1 MNDHPLKVEHHNT
14 TSDGGS
20 IASKDY
26 EDRYFQDNGFD
37 ESKEVYIGGNNL
49 EERWESF
56 SGSCFTIGELGFGL
70 GLNFLTTMHCWLKKE
85 RSFNLDYIGI
95 DKKILEKK
103 NLVLLEEAF
112 PNLKKEI
119 NIFKECD
126 VVGHNG
132 FECISIPDLKI
143 RLILVTEDVQKAIN
157 DICISNI
164 DAWFLDGFDPKKNP
178 EMWTEDVLKAV
189 FDLSSS
195 DSSFSSFTSVGRIR
209 RALLE
214 NGFEVNKV
222 PGFGTKR
229 HRIVGRKFEENK
241 KSLDIEYFD
250 MENLY
255 KTKDDY
261 TANEIEVF
269 IDENKDQLK
278 REYIDFKYVILN
290 PKNLIG
296 IEEFN
301 QEFFDEIDSI
311 ENKISQGSTFDTI
324 LEDINV
330 DIIEVNEFAPSSSK
344 QINEDL
350 IYSKKTSKID
360 LIESGDNFLLYN
372 IDNQYDRAPDLND
385 EIIKGE
391 IVELIYQKG
400 KFDYNREIIEE
411 IQKKKFDNS
420 KFEEL
425 AGSNKE
431 YSSINSIEDDKLI
444 DINSVK
450 MLYALPVNSFA
461 LVNKEDKIYLVKIT
475 GTNKN
480 SFNKTDEKYL
490 KFVNSQNTN
499 NRKSILQSYDQLL
512 NDKYQVQLN
521 QKTIDRVKNYFK

>member
-1 MNDHPLKVEHHNT
+1 MIEKLKNLGWKQF
-14 TSDGGS
+14 GGLVLIVIII
-20 IASKDY
+20 IA
-26 EDRYFQDNGFD
+26 F
-37 ESKEVYIGGNNL
+37 
-49 EERWESF
+49 
-56 SGSCFTIGELGFGL
+56 GFG
-70 GLNFLTTMHCWLKKE
+70 GFGGGFSTNNQNNIAKINKTNVTTQDFIDYVNQSGISQE
-85 RSFNLDYIGI
+85 AIRDNLDNNIIEELLSGLISTTLI
-95 DKKILEKK
+95 DLEIK
-103 NLVLLEEAF
+103 
-112 PNLKKEI
+112 
-119 NIFKECD
+119 D
-126 VVGHNG
+126 
-132 FECISIPDLKI
+132 
-143 RLILVTEDVQKAIN
+143 
-157 DICISNI
+157 
-164 DAWFLDGFDPKKNP
+164 
-178 EMWTEDVLKAV
+178 
-189 FDLSSS
+189 FDLSINERTILKNIKENKNFQ
-195 DSSFSSFTSVGRIR
+195 D
-209 RALLE
+209 E
-214 NGFEVNKV
+214 NGAFQRIKYEKFLLSNNLSAPMFELQLKNRELQKHLFDFI
-222 PGFGTKR
+222 GAGTITPNFLIEK
-229 HRIVGRKFEENK
+229 KFEENN

-296 IEEFN
+296 IKEFN

-350 IYSKKTSKID
+350 IYSKKASKID

-372 IDNQYDRAPDLND
+372 INNQYDRAPDLND
-385 EIIKGE
+385 EIIKEE
-391 IVELIYQKG
+391 IVEFIYQKG
-400 KFDYNREIIEE
+400 KFDYNKEIIEE

-420 KFEEL
+420 RFEEL

>member
-1 MNDHPLKVEHHNT
+1 MIEKLKNLGWKQL
-14 TSDGGS
+14 GGLVLIVIII
-20 IASKDY
+20 IA
-26 EDRYFQDNGFD
+26 F
-37 ESKEVYIGGNNL
+37 
-49 EERWESF
+49 
-56 SGSCFTIGELGFGL
+56 GFG
-70 GLNFLTTMHCWLKKE
+70 GFGGGFSTNNQNNIAKINKTNVTTQDFIE
-85 RSFNLDYIGI
+85 YVNQSGISQVAIRDNLDNNIIEELLSGLISTTLI
-95 DKKILEKK
+95 DLEIK
-103 NLVLLEEAF
+103 
-112 PNLKKEI
+112 
-119 NIFKECD
+119 D
-126 VVGHNG
+126 
-132 FECISIPDLKI
+132 
-143 RLILVTEDVQKAIN
+143 
-157 DICISNI
+157 
-164 DAWFLDGFDPKKNP
+164 
-178 EMWTEDVLKAV
+178 
-189 FDLSSS
+189 FDLSINERTILKNIKENKNFH
-195 DSSFSSFTSVGRIR
+195 D
-209 RALLE
+209 E
-214 NGFEVNKV
+214 NGTFQRIKYEKFLLSNNLSAPMFELQLKNRELQKHLFDFI
-222 PGFGTKR
+222 GAGTITPNFLIEK
-229 HRIVGRKFEENK
+229 KFEENN

-261 TANEIEVF
+261 TANEIEAF

-311 ENKISQGSTFDTI
+311 ENKISQGITFETI

-330 DIIEVNEFAPSSSK
+330 EIIEVNEFAPSSSK

-350 IYSKKTSKID
+350 IYSKKASKID

-372 IDNQYDRAPDLND
+372 INNQYDRAPDLSD
-385 EIIKGE
+385 EIIKEE
-391 IVELIYQKG
+391 IVEFIYQKG
-400 KFDYNREIIEE
+400 KFDYNKEIIEE

-420 KFEEL
+420 RFEEL
-425 AGSNKE
+425 AGSNKK

-461 LVNKEDKIYLVKIT
+461 LVNKEDKIYLVKIS

>member
-1 MNDHPLKVEHHNT
+1 MIEKLKNLGWKQF
-14 TSDGGS
+14 GGLVLIVIII
-20 IASKDY
+20 IA
-26 EDRYFQDNGFD
+26 F
-37 ESKEVYIGGNNL
+37 
-49 EERWESF
+49 
-56 SGSCFTIGELGFGL
+56 GFG
-70 GLNFLTTMHCWLKKE
+70 GFGGGFSTNNQNNIAKINKTNVTTQDFIDYVNQSGISQE
-85 RSFNLDYIGI
+85 AIRDNLDNNIIEELLSGLISTTLI
-95 DKKILEKK
+95 DLEIK
-103 NLVLLEEAF
+103 
-112 PNLKKEI
+112 
-119 NIFKECD
+119 D
-126 VVGHNG
+126 
-132 FECISIPDLKI
+132 
-143 RLILVTEDVQKAIN
+143 
-157 DICISNI
+157 
-164 DAWFLDGFDPKKNP
+164 
-178 EMWTEDVLKAV
+178 
-189 FDLSSS
+189 FDLSINEKTILKNIKENKNFH
-195 DSSFSSFTSVGRIR
+195 D
-209 RALLE
+209 E
-214 NGFEVNKV
+214 NGTFQRIKYEKFLLSNNLSAPMFELQLKNRELQKHLFDFI
-222 PGFGTKR
+222 GAGTITPNFLIEK
-229 HRIVGRKFEENK
+229 KFEENN

-301 QEFFDEIDSI
+301 QDFFDEIDSI
-311 ENKISQGSTFDTI
+311 ENKISQGSTFETI

-350 IYSKKTSKID
+350 IYSKKASKID

-431 YSSINSIEDDKLI
+431 YSSINSIEDDKAI

-480 SFNKTDEKYL
+480 SFNKNDEKYL

>member
-1 MNDHPLKVEHHNT
+1 MIEKLKNLGWKQL
-14 TSDGGS
+14 GGLVLIVIII
-20 IASKDY
+20 IA
-26 EDRYFQDNGFD
+26 F
-37 ESKEVYIGGNNL
+37 
-49 EERWESF
+49 
-56 SGSCFTIGELGFGL
+56 GFG
-70 GLNFLTTMHCWLKKE
+70 GFGGGFSTNNQNNIAKINKTNVTTQDFIDYVNQSGISQE
-85 RSFNLDYIGI
+85 AIRDNLDNNIIEELLSGLISTTLI
-95 DKKILEKK
+95 DLE
-103 NLVLLEEAF
+103 
-112 PNLKKEI
+112 I
-119 NIFKECD
+119 
-126 VVGHNG
+126 
-132 FECISIPDLKI
+132 
-143 RLILVTEDVQKAIN
+143 ED
-157 DICISNI
+157 
-164 DAWFLDGFDPKKNP
+164 
-178 EMWTEDVLKAV
+178 
-189 FDLSSS
+189 FDLSINERTILKNIKENKNFH
-195 DSSFSSFTSVGRIR
+195 D
-209 RALLE
+209 E
-214 NGFEVNKV
+214 NGTFQRIKYEKFLLSNNLSAPMFELQLKNRELQKHLFDFI
-222 PGFGTKR
+222 GAGTITPNFLIEK
-229 HRIVGRKFEENK
+229 KFEENN

-360 LIESGDNFLLYN
+360 LIESSDNFLLYN

-499 NRKSILQSYDQLL
+499 NRKTILQSYDQLL

>member
-1 MNDHPLKVEHHNT
+1 MIEKLKNLGWKQFGGLVLIVIIIIAFGFGGFGGGFSTNNQNNIAKINKTNVT
-14 TSDGGS
+14 TQDFIDYVNQSGISQEAIRDNLENNIIEELLSGLISTTLIDLEIEDFDIS
-20 IASKDY
+20 INERTILKNIKENKNFHDENGIFQRIKY
-26 EDRYFQDNGFD
+26 EKFLL
-37 ESKEVYIGGNNL
+37 SNNL
-49 EERWESF
+49 SATMFELQLKNRELQKHLF
-56 SGSCFTIGELGFGL
+56 DFIGAGTITP
-70 GLNFLTTMHCWLKKE
+70 NFL
-85 RSFNLDYIGI
+85 I
-95 DKKILEKK
+95 EK
-103 NLVLLEEAF
+103 
-112 PNLKKEI
+112 
-119 NIFKECD
+119 
-126 VVGHNG
+126 
-132 FECISIPDLKI
+132 
-143 RLILVTEDVQKAIN
+143 
-157 DICISNI
+157 
-164 DAWFLDGFDPKKNP
+164 
-178 EMWTEDVLKAV
+178 
-189 FDLSSS
+189 
-195 DSSFSSFTSVGRIR
+195 
-209 RALLE
+209 
-214 NGFEVNKV
+214 
-222 PGFGTKR
+222 
-229 HRIVGRKFEENK
+229 KFEENN
-241 KSLDIEYFD
+241 KSLNIEYFD

-296 IEEFN
+296 LEEFN
-301 QEFFDEIDSI
+301 QEFFDKIDSI
-311 ENKISQGSTFDTI
+311 ENKISQGSTFETI

-330 DIIEVNEFAPSSSK
+330 DIIEVNEFVPSSSK

-350 IYSKKTSKID
+350 IYSKKASKID

-425 AGSNKE
+425 SGSNKE

-490 KFVNSQNTN
+490 KFVNSENTN

>member
-1 MNDHPLKVEHHNT
+1 MIEKLK
-14 TSDGGS
+14 
-20 IASKDY
+20 
-26 EDRYFQDNGFD
+26 
-37 ESKEVYIGGNNL
+37 
-49 EERWESF
+49 
-56 SGSCFTIGELGFGL
+56 ELGWKKTGGFLVMAFVAFAFIFG
-70 GLNFLTTMHCWLKKE
+70 GFGGGFSTNNQNNIAKINKTNVTSQDFI
-85 RSFNLDYIGI
+85 DYINQSGI
-95 DKKILEKK
+95 SQ
-103 NLVLLEEAF
+103 EAIRD
-112 PNLKKEI
+112 NLKNNIIEELLSGLISTKLIDLEI
-119 NIFKECD
+119 KD
-126 VVGHNG
+126 
-132 FECISIPDLKI
+132 
-143 RLILVTEDVQKAIN
+143 
-157 DICISNI
+157 
-164 DAWFLDGFDPKKNP
+164 
-178 EMWTEDVLKAV
+178 
-189 FDLSSS
+189 FDLSINERTILKNIKENKNFH
-195 DSSFSSFTSVGRIR
+195 D
-209 RALLE
+209 E
-214 NGFEVNKV
+214 NGTFQRIKYEKFLLSNNLSAAMFELQLKNRELQKHLFDFI
-222 PGFGTKR
+222 GAGTITPNFLIEK
-229 HRIVGRKFEENK
+229 KFEENN

-255 KTKDDY
+255 KTKADY

-330 DIIEVNEFAPSSSK
+330 DIVEVNEFAPSSSK

-400 KFDYNREIIEE
+400 KFDYNRKIIEE
-411 IQKKKFDNS
+411 IQNKKFDNL

-425 AGSNKE
+425 AGSKME

-475 GTNKN
+475 RTNKN
-480 SFNKTDEKYL
+480 SFNETDEKYI
-490 KFVNSQNTN
+490 KFVNAQNTN

-512 NDKYQVQLN
+512 NTKYQVQLN
-521 QKTIDRVKNYFK
+521 QKTIDRIKNYFK

>member
-1 MNDHPLKVEHHNT
+1 MIEKLKNLGWKQFGGLVLIVIIIIAFGFGGFGGGFSTNNQNNIAKINKTNVT
-14 TSDGGS
+14 TQDFIDYVNQSGISQEAIRDNLENNIIEELLSGLISTTLIDLEIEDFDIS
-20 IASKDY
+20 INERTILKNIKENKNFHDENGTFQRIKY
-26 EDRYFQDNGFD
+26 EKFLL
-37 ESKEVYIGGNNL
+37 SNNL
-49 EERWESF
+49 SATMFELQLKNRELQKHLF
-56 SGSCFTIGELGFGL
+56 DFIGAGTITP
-70 GLNFLTTMHCWLKKE
+70 NFL
-85 RSFNLDYIGI
+85 I
-95 DKKILEKK
+95 EK
-103 NLVLLEEAF
+103 
-112 PNLKKEI
+112 
-119 NIFKECD
+119 
-126 VVGHNG
+126 
-132 FECISIPDLKI
+132 
-143 RLILVTEDVQKAIN
+143 
-157 DICISNI
+157 
-164 DAWFLDGFDPKKNP
+164 
-178 EMWTEDVLKAV
+178 
-189 FDLSSS
+189 
-195 DSSFSSFTSVGRIR
+195 
-209 RALLE
+209 
-214 NGFEVNKV
+214 
-222 PGFGTKR
+222 
-229 HRIVGRKFEENK
+229 KFEENN
-241 KSLDIEYFD
+241 KSLNIEYFD

-324 LEDINV
+324 LADINV
-330 DIIEVNEFAPSSSK
+330 DIIEVNEFAPSSNK

-350 IYSKKTSKID
+350 IYSKKASKID
-360 LIESGDNFLLYN
+360 LIENGDNFLLYN

-490 KFVNSQNTN
+490 KFVNNENTN

>member
-1 MNDHPLKVEHHNT
+1 MIEKLKNLGWKQF
-14 TSDGGS
+14 GGLVLIVIII
-20 IASKDY
+20 IA
-26 EDRYFQDNGFD
+26 F
-37 ESKEVYIGGNNL
+37 
-49 EERWESF
+49 
-56 SGSCFTIGELGFGL
+56 GFG
-70 GLNFLTTMHCWLKKE
+70 GFGGGFSTNNQNNIAKINKANVTTQDFIDYVNQSGISQE
-85 RSFNLDYIGI
+85 AIRDNLDNNIIEELLSGLISTTLI
-95 DKKILEKK
+95 DLEIK
-103 NLVLLEEAF
+103 
-112 PNLKKEI
+112 
-119 NIFKECD
+119 D
-126 VVGHNG
+126 
-132 FECISIPDLKI
+132 
-143 RLILVTEDVQKAIN
+143 
-157 DICISNI
+157 
-164 DAWFLDGFDPKKNP
+164 
-178 EMWTEDVLKAV
+178 
-189 FDLSSS
+189 FDLSINERTILKNIKENKNFH
-195 DSSFSSFTSVGRIR
+195 D
-209 RALLE
+209 E
-214 NGFEVNKV
+214 NGTFQRIKYEKFLLSNNLSAPMFELQLKNRELQKHLFDFI
-222 PGFGTKR
+222 GAGTITPNFLIEK
-229 HRIVGRKFEENK
+229 KYEENN
-241 KSLDIEYFD
+241 KSLDIEFFD

-301 QEFFDEIDSI
+301 QEFFNEIDSI
-311 ENKISQGSTFDTI
+311 ENKISQGNTFDTI

-330 DIIEVNEFAPSSSK
+330 DIIEVNEFAPSSSR

-350 IYSKKTSKID
+350 IYSKKASKID

>member
-1 MNDHPLKVEHHNT
+1 MIEKLKNLGWKQFGGLVLIVIIIIAFGFGGFGGGFSTNNQNNIAKINKTNVT
-14 TSDGGS
+14 TQDFIDYVNQSGISQEAIRDNLENNIIEELLSGLISTTLIDLEIEDFDIS
-20 IASKDY
+20 INERTILKNIKENKNFHDENGTFQRIKY
-26 EDRYFQDNGFD
+26 EKFLL
-37 ESKEVYIGGNNL
+37 SNNL
-49 EERWESF
+49 SATMFELQLKNRELQKHLF
-56 SGSCFTIGELGFGL
+56 DFIGAGTITP
-70 GLNFLTTMHCWLKKE
+70 NFL
-85 RSFNLDYIGI
+85 I
-95 DKKILEKK
+95 EK
-103 NLVLLEEAF
+103 
-112 PNLKKEI
+112 
-119 NIFKECD
+119 
-126 VVGHNG
+126 
-132 FECISIPDLKI
+132 
-143 RLILVTEDVQKAIN
+143 
-157 DICISNI
+157 
-164 DAWFLDGFDPKKNP
+164 
-178 EMWTEDVLKAV
+178 
-189 FDLSSS
+189 
-195 DSSFSSFTSVGRIR
+195 
-209 RALLE
+209 
-214 NGFEVNKV
+214 
-222 PGFGTKR
+222 
-229 HRIVGRKFEENK
+229 KFEENN
-241 KSLDIEYFD
+241 KSLNIEYFD

-261 TANEIEVF
+261 TSFEIEDF
-269 IDENKDQLK
+269 INENKDQLQ
-278 REYIDFKYVILN
+278 REYIDFRYVILN

-311 ENKISQGSTFDTI
+311 ENKISQGITFEAI

-330 DIIEVNEFAPSSSK
+330 EIIEVNEFAPSSSK

-350 IYSKKTSKID
+350 IYSKKASKID

-431 YSSINSIEDDKLI
+431 YSSINSIEDDKII

-490 KFVNSQNTN
+490 KFVNSENTN

>member
-1 MNDHPLKVEHHNT
+1 MFELQLKNRELQKHL
-14 TSDGGS
+14 
-20 IASKDY
+20 
-26 EDRYFQDNGFD
+26 FD
-37 ESKEVYIGGNNL
+37 FIGAG
-49 EERWESF
+49 
-56 SGSCFTIGELGFGL
+56 TITP
-70 GLNFLTTMHCWLKKE
+70 NFL
-85 RSFNLDYIGI
+85 I
-95 DKKILEKK
+95 EK
-103 NLVLLEEAF
+103 
-112 PNLKKEI
+112 
-119 NIFKECD
+119 
-126 VVGHNG
+126 
-132 FECISIPDLKI
+132 
-143 RLILVTEDVQKAIN
+143 
-157 DICISNI
+157 
-164 DAWFLDGFDPKKNP
+164 
-178 EMWTEDVLKAV
+178 
-189 FDLSSS
+189 
-195 DSSFSSFTSVGRIR
+195 
-209 RALLE
+209 
-214 NGFEVNKV
+214 
-222 PGFGTKR
+222 
-229 HRIVGRKFEENK
+229 KFEENN

-255 KTKDDY
+255 KTKNDY

-296 IEEFN
+296 IDEFN

-330 DIIEVNEFAPSSSK
+330 DIIKINEFAPSSNK

-350 IYSKKTSKID
+350 IYSKKASKID
-360 LIESGDNFLLYN
+360 LIESGDNFLLYS
-372 IDNQYDRAPDLND
+372 IDNQYDRTPDLND

-431 YSSINSIEDDKLI
+431 YSSINSIEDDNLI